1 MTMKAIQYEQFGEP
15 SQVLQMAEKEIPEP
29 GPGEVRVKML
39 VSPIN
44 PSDLMSIR
52 GGYTYTPELPATP
65 GFEGVGIVE
74 SSGGGM
80 LGKMMIGKRVAVLNR
95 NHGNW
100 CEQTVTSAK
109 QVIPVPKQLH
119 DDQAASFFVN
129 PATAFILTTK
139 VLQVPKDGWLV
150 QTAANSSLGKM
161 VIKLGLMNEFKT
173 LNIVRREE
181 EKEKLKFL
189 GATRVIVFDIERDPP
204 EKLVEQIVE
213 ITGGGA
219 RYVMDPVGGRL
230 ASILVDA
237 LGKDAQMV
245 LYGTMSG
252 ENVSFFPRSLMSIN
266 ARIRGF
272 HLGGWMEN
280 QSIWAKMSLIR
291 QISRL
296 VVDGTLSTDS
306 AKEYPLTEFVE
317 AIEKSQQP
325 GMNTKVLLR
334 IAEGEEN

>member
-1 MTMKAIQYEQFGEP
+1 MQMKAIQYEQFGEP
-15 SQVLQMAEKEIPEP
+15 TEVLHITEKEVPEP

-80 LGKMMIGKRVAVLNR
+80 LGKVMIGKRVAVLNR
-95 NHGNW
+95 THGNW

-109 QVIPVPKQLH
+109 QVIPVPKLLH
-119 DDQAASFFVN
+119 DEQAASFFVN

-139 VLQVPKDGWLV
+139 VLQVPKEGWRV

-173 LNIVRREE
+173 INIVRREE

-189 GATRVIVFDIERDPP
+189 GATRVIAFDVERDSP
-204 EKLVEQIVE
+204 EQLVEEIKE

-230 ASILVDA
+230 ASTLVGA
-237 LGKDAQMV
+237 LGKDAQMI

-252 ENVSFFPRSLMSIN
+252 DDVSIFPRNLMSIN

-272 HLGGWMEN
+272 HLGGWMEK
-280 QSIWAKMSLIR
+280 QSIWSKMSLIR

-306 AKEYPLTEFVE
+306 AEEYPLEE
-317 AIEKSQQP
+317 YAKAIETSQQP
-325 GMNTKVLLR
+325 GINTKILLR
-334 IAEGEEN
+334 IAEGKEK

>member
-1 MTMKAIQYEQFGEP
+1 MHMKAIQYEEFGEP
-15 SQVLQMAEKEIPEP
+15 SQVLQLTEKEVPEP

-39 VSPIN
+39 VSPVN

-52 GGYTYTPELPATP
+52 GGYTYTPDLPATP

-80 LGKMMIGKRVAVLNR
+80 LGKMMIGKRVAVLNKT
-95 NHGNW
+95 HGNW

-139 VLQVPKDGWLV
+139 ILQVPKDAWLV

-161 VIKLGLMNEFKT
+161 VIKLGLMNEFNT
-173 LNIVRREE
+173 LNIVRREDE
-181 EKEKLKFL
+181 IEKLKFL
-189 GATRVIVFDIERDPP
+189 GATRVIAFDVDRDPP
-204 EKLVEQIVE
+204 EKLVEQVRE
-213 ITGGGA
+213 MTGGGA

-230 ASILVDA
+230 ASALVRA
-237 LGKDAQMV
+237 LGKDARMV

-252 ENVSFFPRSLMSIN
+252 ENVTFFPRDLMSIN
-266 ARIRGF
+266 ARLRGF
-272 HLGGWMEN
+272 HLGGWMEK
-280 QSIWAKMSLIR
+280 QSIWSKMSLIR

-296 VVDGTLSTDS
+296 VVDGTLSTDC
-306 AKEYPLTEFVE
+306 AEEYPLEEYVK
-317 AIEKSQQP
+317 AIEVSQQP
-325 GMNTKVLLR
+325 GINTKILLR
-334 IAEGEEN
+334 IAEGREK